1 MFSLR
6 KVSKEQGEL
15 AKTNNNFDY
24 FIETSAKIGDNVDL
38 VFNTI
43 GKMLIE
49 KEIEA
54 KNNNNQ
60 KIGDNFKMMLNSQQQ
75 ETSNKSSCC

>member
-6 KVSKEQGEL
+6 RVSKEQGEL
-15 AKTNNNFDY
+15 AKTNNNLDF

-49 KEIEA
+49 KEIESV
-54 KNNNNQ
+54 NNKQQ
-60 KIGDNFKMMLNSQQQ
+60 KIGDNFKMRLNSQQQ
-75 ETSNKSSCC
+75 ISPQKSCC

>member
-6 KVSKEQGEL
+6 KVSQEQGEL

-60 KIGDNFKMMLNSQQQ
+60 KRNNTSRRGGNSKPKN
-75 ETSNKSSCC
+75 SGKRR

>member
-15 AKTNNNFDY
+15 AKKNNNFDY

-75 ETSNKSSCC
+75 ETSNKSCC

>member
-54 KNNNNQ
+54 KNNNNK